1 MAATKKVKTTRSTK
15 KQTTPK
21 KPRKK
26 SPTYNKGIQDAI
38 EAMSS
43 SIRDCFASDPY
54 ADRYQIET
62 ILRIAQDEAKKN
74 LK

>member
-1 MAATKKVKTTRSTK
+1 MAATKKVKNPR

-21 KPRKK
+21 KPHKK
-26 SPTYNKGIQDAI
+26 SPTYNKGVNDAI
-38 EAMSS
+38 ESMSL
-43 SIRDCFASDPY
+43 SIRDCFVSDPY